1 MGRRRKARE
10 EALKILFEYDSTHD
24 EIDEIMKCFWENLS
38 TTKDRKVREYT
49 KELVKGVVNNLE
61 LIDKSIEKVSKNWNL
76 QRMFRVDKN
85 ILRIAVYELMFKK
98 ETPIP
103 VVIDEAV
110 EIAKLYGTDTSPKFI
125 NGILDSINKNLRKEL
140 N

>member
-24 EIDEIMKCFWENLS
+24 DIDEIMKCFWENLS

-98 ETPIP
+98 ETPVP

-125 NGILDSINKNLRKEL
+125 NGILDSINKNLRKE
-140 N
+140 